1 LSGMRAWI
9 VVVLAACGA
18 PPPAPPPAQ
27 PPPPP
32 STRAEA
38 EPWRPAPKPEP
49 PRTER
54 SREQVILDDMP
65 RFRRDPPQ
73 ELSEKRG
80 DLWKPC
86 VRNLVETRDRNVR
99 NELGDALTFYTTA
112 CRDPLRVEF
121 GPPQRRYYQLNSY
134 FGFVGELTPRS
145 ARIELLFVRRNA
157 PPPQRI
163 TLIAGAL
170 RWTSPKFDALLET
183 DVSSTKLLYTKA
195 VARVLRKM
203 LETED
208 AIVRFESELDSEDML
223 VTDVIK
229 DDLRVFVDLA
239 DSLSP

>member
-1 LSGMRAWI
+1 MRAWI
-9 VVVLAACGA
+9 LVVLAACGGA
-18 PPPAPPPAQ
+18 PPPGPPPAA

-38 EPWRPAPKPEP
+38 EPWQPAPQPAA

-54 SREQVILDDMP
+54 SREQILLDDVP
-65 RFRRDPPQ
+65 RFRRDRSQ
-73 ELSEKRG
+73 ELSEKRS

-86 VRNLVETRDRNVR
+86 VRNLVEARDRNVR
-99 NELGDALTFYTTA
+99 NELGDALTAYTTA
-112 CRDPLRVEF
+112 CRDEQRAEF

-134 FGFVGELTPRS
+134 FGFVGELTLRT

-170 RWTSPKFDALLET
+170 RWTSPKFDALVET

-208 AIVRFESELDSEDML
+208 AIVRFESDVDSDDML
-223 VTDVIK
+223 VSDVIK
-229 DDLRVFVDLA
+229 EDLRVFVDLA
-239 DSLSP
+239 DTLSP

>member
-1 LSGMRAWI
+1 MRAWI
-9 VVVLAACGA
+9 LVVVAACGGA
-18 PPPAPPPAQ
+18 PPPAAAPAA

-49 PRTER
+49 RPER
-54 SREQVILDDMP
+54 SREQIILDDAP
-65 RFRRDPPQ
+65 RLRRDRTQ
-73 ELSEKRG
+73 ELSEQH
-80 DLWKPC
+80 LWKPC
-86 VRNLVETRDRNVR
+86 VRNLVETRDRNIR
-99 NELGDALTFYTTA
+99 TELGDALTLYTTA
-112 CRDPLRVEF
+112 CRSDQLAVF

-134 FGFVGELTPRS
+134 IGFVGELTPRT

-163 TLIAGAL
+163 TLIAGAA
-170 RWTSPKFDALLET
+170 RWTSPTFDALVQT

-203 LETED
+203 LDTED
-208 AIVRFESELDSEDML
+208 AIVRFESEVDSEDML

-229 DDLRVFVDLA
+229 EDLRAFVDLA
-239 DSLSP
+239 DTLSL